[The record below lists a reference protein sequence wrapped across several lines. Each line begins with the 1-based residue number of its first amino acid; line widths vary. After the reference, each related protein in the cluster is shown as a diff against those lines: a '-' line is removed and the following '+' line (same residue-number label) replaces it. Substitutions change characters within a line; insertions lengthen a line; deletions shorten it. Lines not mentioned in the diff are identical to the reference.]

1 MYCRASTSYSYRDK
15 AKRPKVKAKQ
25 EVVQNTLFLYV
36 FVILQ
41 QTFFFL
47 TGMSDRVVDESNP
60 DNYLSTKDVHSL
72 WAEEDLLK
80 EIPIDPWDIQ
90 GCVQKCNKLGDV
102 VRILIKFL
110 LLFYSNLW

>member
-1 MYCRASTSYSYRDK
+1 
-15 AKRPKVKAKQ
+15 
-25 EVVQNTLFLYV
+25 
-36 FVILQ
+36 
-41 QTFFFL
+41 
-47 TGMSDRVVDESNP
+47 MSDRVVDESNP

-102 VRILIKFL
+102 VRILIQIFFKLFL
-110 LLFYSNLW
+110 HVSKSKYFFQFEFKLF

>member
-1 MYCRASTSYSYRDK
+1 
-15 AKRPKVKAKQ
+15 
-25 EVVQNTLFLYV
+25 
-36 FVILQ
+36 
-41 QTFFFL
+41 
-47 TGMSDRVVDESNP
+47 MSDRVVDESNP

-110 LLFYSNLW
+110 LSKSMVGPACLGISKVMQISLPNLNDMVF

>member
-1 MYCRASTSYSYRDK
+1 MLYKILLNIRDL
-15 AKRPKVKAKQ
+15 
-25 EVVQNTLFLYV
+25 TTH
-36 FVILQ
+36 ILI
-41 QTFFFL
+41 FL

-80 EIPIDPWDIQ
+80 EIPIEPWDIQ

-110 LLFYSNLW
+110 FLL

>member
-1 MYCRASTSYSYRDK
+1 
-15 AKRPKVKAKQ
+15 
-25 EVVQNTLFLYV
+25 
-36 FVILQ
+36 
-41 QTFFFL
+41 
-47 TGMSDRVVDESNP
+47 MSDRVVDESNP